1 MWGIVVVA
9 SALALW
15 SAWRD
20 PRTLRTGV
28 FLLVAVIALT
38 LRGVGWLLDLLP
50 QPDQD
55 EVPIAAWVLLGAVLS
70 AVVLVLVLAVYLV
83 LNGVTMVRKEGRR
96 PANLLALVLG
106 VGLLMYV
113 GVALW
118 SLRAEQAVVAAVS
131 LLVGLPAAY
140 FAFVFSALLLYGW
153 LYRTVAFHRMTPV
166 SAVVVLGAGLVRGR
180 VPPLLAG
187 RLDLGQAVLTRCRA
201 AGLSTVLVT
210 SGGQGPD
217 EPTSEARAMTG
228 YLLEKGVDRSQLL
241 TEDES
246 TTTQENLRL
255 SRRVLADAGID
266 GQIAVVTN
274 DFHAFRAAMLMRRE
288 GMPGYA
294 LGAPSARY
302 YRPSA
307 TIREFVAVLRDHL
320 VINVV
325 MGGVAVLPLVLFVTT
340 SVVRAI
346 SA

>member
-1 MWGIVVVA
+1 M
-9 SALALW
+9 
-15 SAWRD
+15 
-20 PRTLRTGV
+20 
-28 FLLVAVIALT
+28 
-38 LRGVGWLLDLLP
+38 
-50 QPDQD
+50 
-55 EVPIAAWVLLGAVLS
+55 
-70 AVVLVLVLAVYLV
+70 
-83 LNGVTMVRKEGRR
+83 
-96 PANLLALVLG
+96 
-106 VGLLMYV
+106 
-113 GVALW
+113 
-118 SLRAEQAVVAAVS
+118 
-131 LLVGLPAAY
+131 
-140 FAFVFSALLLYGW
+140 
-153 LYRTVAFHRMTPV
+153 
-166 SAVVVLGAGLVRGR
+166 
-180 VPPLLAG
+180 
-187 RLDLGQAVLTRCRA
+187 
-201 AGLSTVLVT
+201 
-210 SGGQGPD
+210 
-217 EPTSEARAMTG
+217 
-228 YLLEKGVDRSQLL
+228 DRSRLL

-274 DFHAFRAAMLMRRE
+274 DFHAFRAALLMRRE